1 MCQATV
7 YLARDGQ
14 ERGGGQETWPKEIM
28 QDVILLETTAD
39 GVRLSAFF
47 EEPKTVRARI
57 GRIDFL
63 KHTVTL
69 VPEPESD
76 RSEPPQEG

>member
-7 YLARDGQ
+7 YLAR
-14 ERGGGQETWPKEIM
+14 ERRERSEEIM

-39 GVRLSAFF
+39 GVRLSTFF
-47 EEPKTVRARI
+47 EAPQTVRARI

-69 VPEPESD
+69 VSDLEGDSPES
-76 RSEPPQEG
+76 PQEG

>member
-7 YLARDGQ
+7 YLAHDRQKDQ
-14 ERGGGQETWPKEIM
+14 EEIM
-28 QDVILLETTAD
+28 RDVILLEPTAD

-47 EEPKTVRARI
+47 EEPQTVRARI

-63 KHTVTL
+63 KHTVVL
-69 VPEPESD
+69 IPEPPE
-76 RSEPPQEG
+76 EG

>member
-7 YLARDGQ
+7 YLAREGQ
-14 ERGGGQETWPKEIM
+14 ERLEEIM
-28 QDVILLETTAD
+28 QDVILLETMAD
-39 GVRLSAFF
+39 GVRLSTFF
-47 EEPKTVRARI
+47 EEPQTVRARI

-69 VPEPESD
+69 VSEMESD
-76 RSEPPQEG
+76 SLEPSQEKQDGSRN

>member
-7 YLARDGQ
+7 YLAREGQ
-14 ERGGGQETWPKEIM
+14 EESEEIM

-47 EEPKTVRARI
+47 EEPQTVQARI

-69 VPEPESD
+69 VPELESD
-76 RSEPPQEG
+76 SPEPPPEG

>member
-7 YLARDGQ
+7 YLTREGQ
-14 ERGGGQETWPKEIM
+14 ERSEEIM

-39 GVRLSAFF
+39 GVRLSTFF
-47 EEPKTVRARI
+47 EEPHTVRARI

-69 VPEPESD
+69 VPELEGGSP
-76 RSEPPQEG
+76 EPPQEG

>member
-1 MCQATV
+1 MCQATA

-14 ERGGGQETWPKEIM
+14 ERLEEVM

-39 GVRLSAFF
+39 GVRLSTFF
-47 EEPKTVRARI
+47 EEPQTVRARI

-63 KHTVTL
+63 KHTITL
-69 VPEPESD
+69 VPELESD
-76 RSEPPQEG
+76 SPEPSQEG

>member
-1 MCQATV
+1 MCQATA

-14 ERGGGQETWPKEIM
+14 ERSEEIM
-28 QDVILLETTAD
+28 QDVILLEMTAD

-47 EEPKTVRARI
+47 EEPQTVRARI

-63 KHTVTL
+63 KHTITL
-69 VPEPESD
+69 VPELESD
-76 RSEPPQEG
+76 SPEPPQEG

>member
-1 MCQATV
+1 MCQATA

-14 ERGGGQETWPKEIM
+14 ERSEEIM

-39 GVRLSAFF
+39 GVRLSTFF
-47 EEPKTVRARI
+47 EEPQTVRARI

-63 KHTVTL
+63 KHTITL
-69 VPEPESD
+69 VPGLESD
-76 RSEPPQEG
+76 SPEPPQEG

>member
-7 YLARDGQ
+7 YLAREGR
-14 ERGGGQETWPKEIM
+14 ERSEEIM

-39 GVRLSAFF
+39 GVRLSTFF
-47 EEPKTVRARI
+47 EAPQTVRARI

-69 VPEPESD
+69 VSDLGGDSPES
-76 RSEPPQEG
+76 PQEG

>member
-1 MCQATV
+1 MCQATA

-14 ERGGGQETWPKEIM
+14 ERSEEIM

-39 GVRLSAFF
+39 GVRLSTFF
-47 EEPKTVRARI
+47 EAPQTVRARI

-63 KHTVTL
+63 KHTITL
-69 VPEPESD
+69 VPGLESD
-76 RSEPPQEG
+76 SPEPPQEG

>member
-7 YLARDGQ
+7 YLAREGREQ
-14 ERGGGQETWPKEIM
+14 SEEIM

-39 GVRLSAFF
+39 GVRLSTFF
-47 EEPKTVRARI
+47 EEPRTVQARI

-63 KHTVTL
+63 KHTITL
-69 VPEPESD
+69 IPELESD
-76 RSEPPQEG
+76 SPEPPQEG

>member
-1 MCQATV
+1 MCQATA

-14 ERGGGQETWPKEIM
+14 ERSEEIM
-28 QDVILLETTAD
+28 QDVILLEATAD

-47 EEPKTVRARI
+47 EEPQTVRARI

-63 KHTVTL
+63 KHTITL
-69 VPEPESD
+69 IPELESD
-76 RSEPPQEG
+76 SPEPPQEG

>member
-1 MCQATV
+1 MCQATA

-14 ERGGGQETWPKEIM
+14 ERSEEIM
-28 QDVILLETTAD
+28 QDVILLEKTAD

-47 EEPKTVRARI
+47 EEPQTVRARI

-63 KHTVTL
+63 KHTITL
-69 VPEPESD
+69 IPELESD
-76 RSEPPQEG
+76 SPERP

>member
-1 MCQATV
+1 MCQAKV

-14 ERGGGQETWPKEIM
+14 EESEEIM

-47 EEPKTVRARI
+47 EEPQTVRARI
-57 GRIDFL
+57 WRIDFL
-63 KHTVTL
+63 KHTITL
-69 VPEPESD
+69 VPELESG
-76 RSEPPQEG
+76 SPEPPPEGWDGNRN

>member
-1 MCQATV
+1 MCQATA

-14 ERGGGQETWPKEIM
+14 ERSEEIM

-39 GVRLSAFF
+39 GVRLSTFF
-47 EEPKTVRARI
+47 EEPQTVRAHI

-63 KHTVTL
+63 KHTITL
-69 VPEPESD
+69 VSELESD
-76 RSEPPQEG
+76 SPEPPQEG

>member
-7 YLARDGQ
+7 YLAQ
-14 ERGGGQETWPKEIM
+14 EGRGRSEEIM

-39 GVRLSAFF
+39 GVRLSTFF
-47 EEPKTVRARI
+47 EEPQTVRARI

-63 KHTVTL
+63 KHTITL
-69 VPEPESD
+69 VSELESDSPES
-76 RSEPPQEG
+76 SQEE